1 MKVKQSTIKDKKRHL
16 QIDVQLESND
26 RYVTS
31 YSFRSNV
38 AIRERISQKPSDRNE
53 ERSRKSSQYAKTES
67 DIDLNSK
74 SKLNQ
79 SHHTKNSPSLFEFI
93 ARVKNNSVQT
103 VPADAQSL
111 DNATNHG
118 DGGRKTESDISAKS
132 QDERLISRYTPKER
146 TEKIKA
152 PLTGTKKTGS
162 ALKNASLPLK
172 VQTPP
177 NNISSVLFDPK
188 QTSFKRQTMT
198 VNFLKEK
205 LGDEFE
211 TLKAIYIKSDGNP
224 AEMEKRLGKDK
235 ASLVKLFPIAF
246 GFATPTTQGSVNFSA
261 KE

>member
-1 MKVKQSTIKDKKRHL
+1 M
-16 QIDVQLESND
+16 
-26 RYVTS
+26 TS
-31 YSFRSNV
+31 YSFRSNM
-38 AIRERISQKPSDRNE
+38 AIRDRASQKPSDRND

-74 SKLNQ
+74 GKLNQ

-103 VPADAQSL
+103 APADAQSL
-111 DNATNHG
+111 DTGTNHG
-118 DGGRKTESDISAKS
+118 DGCRKTESDISAKS
-132 QDERLISRYTPKER
+132 QDERLIARYTPKER

-152 PLTGTKKTGS
+152 PLTGTKNKNSS
-162 ALKNASLPLK
+162 ALKDASLPLK

-188 QTSFKRQTMT
+188 QMSFKRQTMT

-211 TLKAIYIKSDGNP
+211 ALKALYIKSDGNS
-224 AEMEKRLGKDK
+224 AEVEKRLGLDK
-235 ASLVKLFPIAF
+235 ASLLKLFPIAF
-246 GFATPTTQGSVNFSA
+246 GFATPTTQGSLNFSA